1 MGEYR
6 EWETGN
12 KVIISN
18 LKTFEFPSTGAKVL
32 FKTRPPIAKE
42 LGTD

>member
-1 MGEYR
+1 MGEYL

-12 KVIISN
+12 RVNISN

-32 FKTRPPIAKE
+32 FKARPPIAKE
-42 LGTD
+42 MGTD

>member
-12 KVIISN
+12 KVMISS

-32 FKTRPPIAKE
+32 FKARPPIAKE
-42 LGTD
+42 MGTD

>member
-6 EWETGN
+6 EWESGN
-12 KVIISN
+12 KVVVSS

-32 FKTRPPIAKE
+32 FKCRPPIAKE
-42 LGTD
+42 LNTD

>member
-6 EWETGN
+6 EWESGN
-12 KVIISN
+12 IVMISS

-32 FKTRPPIAKE
+32 FKCRPPIAKE

>member
-1 MGEYR
+1 MGEYK

-12 KVIISN
+12 KVMISS

-32 FKTRPPIAKE
+32 FKARPPIAKDM
-42 LGTD
+42 GTD